1 MHVADIKFDF
11 ILFIRHLLY
20 LHLIKHLIQI
30 FRFDPYFAFFIKNAM
45 PVKHGFCLLFQFYI
59 FYIRVDL
66 YVQTVCL
73 KIDFPVCREIV
84 ASRIQEYCKRRIRG
98 FPFRKMMIGI
108 WKSDFFHHCHDFFMR
123 HERNPL
129 SIFCTSSLFPF
140 SSAGA
145 ICSLPA
151 TLPPLRFAWPCSRR
165 WAIWYLSLEWT
176 VMVRELLLSAV
187 FLTAQLFLYLPVRFG
202 AFACISFFTVLDTS
216 FTASLTVSVARSAYS
231 FSPSMI
237 ASARPST
244 VVLLSDIS
252 SPLCQ
257 GSPDL
262 QCLILILHVVNK
274 CNIINIPTEQDTEM
288 LRVNSG
294 HLTAVTDDKIK
305 FRFRID
311 LFCFPVLL
319 PGKIIHVGIT
329 FIVVAPYKDMVS
341 CPILLRAAF
350 LYRDP
355 FTHEFY
361 HQNIS
366 LLIPKNRYFNV
377 SVMVL

>member
-1 MHVADIKFDF
+1 
-11 ILFIRHLLY
+11 
-20 LHLIKHLIQI
+20 
-30 FRFDPYFAFFIKNAM
+30 M

-59 FYIRVDL
+59 FYIRVDF

-84 ASRIQEYCKRRIRG
+84 ASRIQEYRKGRIRG

-129 SIFCTSSLFPF
+129 SIFCTISLFPL
-140 SSAGA
+140 SSAVA

-151 TLPPLRFAWPCSRR
+151 TLPRR
-165 WAIWYLSLEWT
+165 VLHGRVPGDGLSGSLSLEWT

-187 FLTAQLFLYLPVRFG
+187 FLIAQLFLYLPVRFG

-244 VVLLSDIS
+244 VVLLSAIS

-274 CNIINIPTEQDTEM
+274 CNIINIPTEQDAEM

-305 FRFRID
+305 F
-311 LFCFPVLL
+311 
-319 PGKIIHVGIT
+319 
-329 FIVVAPYKDMVS
+329 
-341 CPILLRAAF
+341 
-350 LYRDP
+350 
-355 FTHEFY
+355 
-361 HQNIS
+361 
-366 LLIPKNRYFNV
+366 
-377 SVMVL
+377 